1 MILWLFF
8 LYLNQYNKC
17 EKKKMWS
24 NQQEEALKDIQD
36 WYKNSNDQ
44 VYRLFGYAGVGKT
57 YIASEIANIAKTVLY
72 GAYTGKAAHVMRTK
86 NCKNASTIHS
96 LIYTPVEDDDVTKP
110 PRFVLNRDSFVKNA
124 DLIIVDEV
132 SMVGG
137 KVGKDLL
144 SFGTKILVLG
154 DPAQLKPI
162 QGEGFFTSDTPNFM
176 LTEVHRQAWDN
187 PIIALSMAIRNGV
200 ELKYGNYGDSKI
212 IPRKNLTNDMLLETD
227 QLIVGLNKTRKNY
240 NSYIRKML
248 GRSSYV
254 PEIGDKLVCLKNENN
269 LGIFNGST
277 WKTTKVVRNK
287 DKFNLNIRNEEG
299 SKSVKVHK
307 EFFDGTENIS
317 YNVKRASHE
326 FDYGYALTGHKS
338 QGSQWDNVLI
348 INESNYFKESKMNW
362 EYTVIT
368 RAAKNIIMVK

>member
-1 MILWLFF
+1 MVVFSVLDQH
-8 LYLNQYNKC
+8 NNV
-17 EKKKMWS
+17 KKKMWS

-72 GAYTGKAAHVMRTK
+72 GAYTGKAAHVMRSK

-96 LIYTPVEDDDVTKP
+96 LIYTPVEDEDVTKP
-110 PRFVLNRDSFVKNA
+110 PRFALNRDSFVKNA
-124 DLIIVDEV
+124 DLVIIDEV
-132 SMVGG
+132 SMVGE

-212 IPRKNLTNDMLLETD
+212 IPRKNLTNDMLIETD

-277 WKTTKVVRNK
+277 WETTKVFRDK

-299 SKSVKVHK
+299 SKSVRVHK

-317 YNVKRASHE
+317 YNIKRASHE